1 VVENDIEIS
10 SLRALKFSNCPLS
23 FSISKARY
31 YDVITGDSEESKWL
45 SFLAS
50 SITSVTILLIEKQ
63 SIFIFLLKW
72 KIFSTSPAKLGM

>member
-1 VVENDIEIS
+1 MEIS
-10 SLRALKFSNCPLS
+10 SLRALKISNYPLS

-31 YDVITGDSEESKWL
+31 YDVITGDNEESKWL

-63 SIFIFLLKW
+63 SIFIFSLKW